1 MRMIKLIIK
10 YLFYGIS
17 CGCTFFV
24 VSCLFLYLAGGEN
37 NLMPIVQNFAAQAI
51 GAMLT
56 GIACA
61 STSVIYQ
68 FEKIPMRYKI
78 LVHFVIGMGTYYLIA
93 IYLKWIPFYPE
104 KIEYTVVQILI
115 AFGIFAA
122 IWLIFFLFEYIEAK
136 NINQKLKELEK
147 DNLK

>member
-1 MRMIKLIIK
+1 
-10 YLFYGIS
+10 
-17 CGCTFFV
+17 
-24 VSCLFLYLAGGEN
+24 
-37 NLMPIVQNFAAQAI
+37 MPIVQNFAAQAI

-78 LVHFVIGMGTYYLIA
+78 LVHFVIGMGTYYPIA

-115 AFGIFAA
+115 ACGIFAV

-147 DNLK
+147 DDLK

>member
-1 MRMIKLIIK
+1 
-10 YLFYGIS
+10 
-17 CGCTFFV
+17 
-24 VSCLFLYLAGGEN
+24 
-37 NLMPIVQNFAAQAI
+37 MPIVQNFAAQAI

-115 AFGIFAA
+115 ACGIFAV

-147 DNLK
+147 DGLK